1 MSYLTYPNSSL
12 QFLTYNASDCE
23 GARPQLQRQ
32 LPALR
37 RRKRE
42 RRRLD
47 HGRWLP
53 SPPART
59 KELNPA
65 SNKPSA
71 PSLALS
77 KCIHFHLQLWLSSHP
92 QQSGTFYCSC
102 PELWFDPLLCISLL
116 HVPVSLSL
124 CMSMCVIRGW
134 SICVHPNYIKMLN
147 CC

>member
-1 MSYLTYPNSSL
+1 MVPDLCLSF
-12 QFLTYNASDCE
+12 QFLTDNASDCE
-23 GARPQLQRQ
+23 GARPQMQRQ
-32 LPALR
+32 LLALR

-47 HGRWLP
+47 HRRWV
-53 SPPART
+53 PPPLART

-77 KCIHFHLQLWLSSHP
+77 QSVYISTRSCDSAVIHHDPAHP
-92 QQSGTFYCSC
+92 SAHAQSCDLT
-102 PELWFDPLLCISLL
+102 PLLLISLL

-124 CMSMCVIRGW
+124 CMSLCVIRGW
-134 SICVHPNYIKMLN
+134 SICVHPNFIKMLN